1 MRKRAHSKDRKE
13 NMGLLKKLIDL
24 DDNLIS
30 FLCGIISN
38 IPISLLFTIQEWGK
52 CWKDQIL
59 FFLWIA
65 AFILAVLVTG
75 FAFAFTI
82 EKIRIKK
89 IVDEKNGDAAK
100 AEALKDSLEETR
112 TSKKGKQTKKSV
124 ILYRRIGCLLA
135 FAIILFLVIIALWIL
150 PSVFKYL

>member
-1 MRKRAHSKDRKE
+1 MHFQERKKD
-13 NMGLLKKLIDL
+13 MSLLKKLICL

-38 IPISLLFTIQEWGK
+38 IPISLLFTIQEWRD

-65 AFILAVLVTG
+65 TFILAVLVAV

-100 AEALKDSLEETR
+100 AEALKDSLEKICK
-112 TSKKGKQTKKSV
+112 SKKGKEIKKAL
-124 ILYRRIGCLLA
+124 ILYRRIGCFVA
-135 FAIILFLVIIALWIL
+135 FSIILFLCIVALWIL
-150 PSVFKYL
+150 PNIFNNI

>member
-1 MRKRAHSKDRKE
+1 MKKISRSPKVKEDRRV
-13 NMGLLKKLIDL
+13 LKKLIGL

-38 IPISLLFTIQEWGK
+38 IPISLLFTIQTWSN
-52 CWKDQIL
+52 CWKGQIL

-65 AFILAVLVTG
+65 AFVLAVLVTI

-89 IVDEKNGDAAK
+89 IVDDKNGATAK
-100 AEALKDSLEETR
+100 AEALKDSLEEICK
-112 TSKKGKQTKKSV
+112 SKKGKETKEST
-124 ILYRRIGCLLA
+124 ILYRRLGCLLT
-135 FAIILFLVIIALWIL
+135 FSLLLFLSTIALWVL
-150 PSVFKYL
+150 PIIFNYM